1 MRDNYDQNEQETMRI
16 AQGFRQLPLKFL
28 TGIIGLW
35 CIYLSYDKTPFGEFE
50 IVATATGWSFIAAA
64 TSLLVMTPFY
74 YLDKHLQA
82 TVAPESPPLA
92 VVGSRIIGRCTLI
105 ISVLAM
111 LSLLAFAL
119 TLLAF
124 LLTKTY
130 VIIRLFL

>member
-1 MRDNYDQNEQETMRI
+1 MRI
-16 AQGFRQLPLKFL
+16 AQSFRQLPLKFL
-28 TGIIGLW
+28 TGMIGLW

-50 IVATATGWSFIAAA
+50 IVVTATGWSFIVAA

-92 VVGSRIIGRCTLI
+92 VIGSRIIGRCTLI

-119 TLLAF
+119 TLPAF

-130 VIIRLFL
+130 VIIRPFL